1 MKKILLSCLALVIIS
16 YTVSADFATSGNYS
30 VFMAT
35 DEAGGQIN
43 STNFVAYVTA
53 SEISGFSSSLR
64 HNVCF
69 GYMCVEFG
77 PLGEILK
84 ITFILQTDA
93 TDKNVYVDTNT
104 DEGTYSPGDISKFFV
119 CAEDT
124 ANGQAPVVGISF
136 AGSALNYIRLDKT
149 NLLTMRMSQNAE
161 DNKFI
166 VPVTVG
172 GCTVVSNKM
181 PLSLP
186 YTPFVPFNDLMNAVE
201 LMASYPVDLVGSF
214 ERTGRFTLTLEK
226 TGNNVIAGETP

>member
-1 MKKILLSCLALVIIS
+1 MRKILMTGLFLVLFS
-16 YTVSADFATSGNYS
+16 YSGSADFAASGNFS
-30 VFMAT
+30 VFLAT
-35 DEAGGQIN
+35 DTAGGQIN
-43 STNFVAYVTA
+43 STNFIAYVSA
-53 SEISGFSSSLR
+53 GEITGFSGSLH

-84 ITFILQTDA
+84 ITFVLQTDA
-93 TDKNVYVDTNT
+93 ANKNVYVDTNT
-104 DEGTYSPGDISKFFV
+104 EEGMYNPGDISKFFV
-119 CAEDT
+119 CAEDR
-124 ANGQAPVVGISF
+124 ANGQSPVIGISF

-149 NLLTMRMSQNAE
+149 NFLTMRMSQNAE

-166 VPVTVG
+166 LPVTVG

-201 LMASYPVDLVGSF
+201 LATSYPVDLIGNF
-214 ERTGRFTLTLEK
+214 ERSGRFTLTLEK
-226 TGNNVIAGETP
+226 TGNNAITGGSP